1 VSDLMLLALLV
12 GLFVVSHE
20 LLSHPLRAPLVV
32 AVGADETGEFLRQ
45 SAEFAVHARRCGVE
59 VQHMQ
64 VPHTHHISVVLD
76 ALASPGHALNRAACD
91 LLA

>member
-1 VSDLMLLALLV
+1 MSNTKNKI
-12 GLFVVSHE
+12 SN
-20 LLSHPLRAPLVV
+20 LRDHL
-32 AVGADETGEFLRQ
+32 
-45 SAEFAVHARRCGVE
+45 FAVIEALQDKDEPMDIERAKAVAAIAQVIVNSAKVE